1 MVGGSFAFGEKQ
13 IESSNRLNAV
23 LRLSFSAL
31 PTLIIL
37 SEMRPKSHKMLE
49 KSDLTVDIDFIA
61 GNYNTLYSTHKLQLN
76 SNAQQRVLCL

>member
-1 MVGGSFAFGEKQ
+1 MWWVGSFTFGEKQ

-37 SEMRPKSHKMLE
+37 SEMRPKSHKMPE
-49 KSDLTVDIDFIA
+49 NQI
-61 GNYNTLYSTHKLQLN
+61 
-76 SNAQQRVLCL
+76 